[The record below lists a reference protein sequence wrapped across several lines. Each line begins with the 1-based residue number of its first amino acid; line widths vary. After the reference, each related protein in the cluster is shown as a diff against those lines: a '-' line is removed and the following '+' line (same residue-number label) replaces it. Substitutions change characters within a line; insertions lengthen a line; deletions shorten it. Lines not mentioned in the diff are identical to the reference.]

1 MYKPKQL
8 NKVVHTFNPEA
19 IRLAPGVLNWFQ
31 LRSRCISLHVSE
43 EEKQC
48 RNYSE
53 DVWSLYISMDYGV

>member
-8 NKVVHTFNPEA
+8 NKLVHTFNPEA

-53 DVWSLYISMDYGV
+53 DVWS